1 MLKEEVIF
9 AFVIDQAIGVIH
21 PVAIWCEVKLWTIFL
36 VAKFSSWLR
45 NHGTY
50 LILTAV
56 DFITSLF
63 DASSVVSTL
72 GLLGVLGI
80 IFMETGLL
88 IGLVFPGGEVVFL
101 AGIAASGAGSAVL
114 GDAKLS
120 APLLFAL
127 APVAAITGGEVGY
140 WFGKKYGRK
149 FFERPDSRFFNQKM
163 VNTTEKW
170 LLKYGPRKALVF
182 GRFIP
187 FARTLINPVCGVV
200 HLERKLF
207 STWNA
212 IGAIIW
218 TQVAMGI
225 GYLLGDLIEGSVN
238 KYLYPIIALIVLV
251 TLVPLDYETTHGLC
265 TLTLHGTVASDN
277 CQPRPVS
284 SIFAADR
291 HFFWAARPSK
301 IAFCNSII
309 NCRLMARANLS

>member
-1 MLKEEVIF
+1 M
-9 AFVIDQAIGVIH
+9 
-21 PVAIWCEVKLWTIFL
+21 
-36 VAKFSSWLR
+36 R

-251 TLVPLDYETTHGLC
+251 TLVPLLFEISHVLLREVSVPVRQAVEDFVRAEVL
-265 TLTLHGTVASDN
+265 
-277 CQPRPVS
+277 PRIYR
-284 SIFAADR
+284 SIHIYA
-291 HFFWAARPSK
+291 
-301 IAFCNSII
+301 
-309 NCRLMARANLS
+309 